1 LADKASFRPPKLG
14 AGMIYTPAIRTF
26 LERRIEKFG
35 VLEIEPQTMWL
46 ADNAIDGPFREY
58 RAFIEAISALPVPKL
73 VHSVGMPLGGTR
85 RVNPDQLALIRATAD
100 RLDSPW
106 VSEHLSVAG
115 TPHRSAGFLLP
126 PLQTPEGVETAAKN
140 IRAFAQGVGRPVAI
154 ETGVSYIRRKPFEMA
169 DGAFVAA
176 VAEAADCGILLDLHN
191 VYCNE
196 RNGRTTLDA
205 FVDALPLDRVW
216 EVHLAGGNE
225 AEGFWLDAHCGPM
238 PPDLAA
244 RAREIIR
251 TLPNLGAI
259 NFEIY
264 ETFLE
269 GMAESTLDAIL
280 DELQDI
286 WGEAGHA
293 SGDAN
298 PGRDAEHNSPIQ
310 SEGLP
315 VQIEARPNPGGWETA
330 MTRAVWQAKP
340 EHHPFPEDAA
350 AIRLYARL
358 ARSFRGSMILRV
370 LGRALRYLILREAD
384 RGDDVLTRY
393 FDDVP
398 PQLYAHLEAKAFRD
412 WVVRAGISDPLLD
425 ALMDY
430 DIVMVDM
437 PADPRPREV
446 TFPGDPRPVFE
457 ALAESRLPEIPEPPV
472 WEIEIL
478 PDQGQEPAFRGLE
491 AGS

>member
-1 LADKASFRPPKLG
+1 
-14 AGMIYTPAIRTF
+14 MIYTPALRSF
-26 LERRIEKFG
+26 LQRHIERLG

-46 ADNAIDGPFREY
+46 ANNAIEGPFRENH
-58 RAFIEAISALPVPKL
+58 AFIDAISALPVAKL

-85 RVNPDQLALIRATAD
+85 RPNPDQLALIRATAD

-115 TPHRSAGFLLP
+115 TAHRSAGFLLP
-126 PLQTPEGVETAAKN
+126 PLQTPEGVETAATN
-140 IRAFAQGVGRPVAI
+140 IRLFAEGIGRPVAI
-154 ETGVSYIRRKPFEMA
+154 ETGVSYVGRKPFEMA
-169 DGAFVAA
+169 DGEFVAA

-205 FVDALPLDRVW
+205 FIGALPLERVW

-225 AEGFWLDAHCGPM
+225 AEGVWLDAHCGQM
-238 PPDLAA
+238 PSDLAL
-244 RAREIIR
+244 RAREIVR
-251 TLPNLGAI
+251 ALPNLGAV
-259 NFEIY
+259 NYEIY

-269 GMAESTLDAIL
+269 GMAESTLEAIL
-280 DELQDI
+280 EELEDI
-286 WGEAGHA
+286 WSEAGQA
-293 SGDAN
+293 SESKAR
-298 PGRDAEHNSPIQ
+298 GRDAEHSPPLE
-310 SEGLP
+310 SGWCPAPSSWEEG
-315 VQIEARPNPGGWETA
+315 
-330 MTRAVWQAKP
+330 MTQAVWQGEP
-340 EHHPFPEDAA
+340 DHHPFPDDAA

-358 ARSFRGSMILRV
+358 ARSFRGSMMLRV
-370 LGRALRYLILREAD
+370 LSRSLRYLILREAD
-384 RGDDVLTRY
+384 RGDDVLERY
-393 FDDVP
+393 FRTVS

-412 WVVRAGISDPLLD
+412 WAIQAGVSDPLLE

-437 PADPRPREV
+437 LADPRPREV
-446 TFPGDPRPVFE
+446 RFPGDPRPVFE
-457 ALAESRLPEIPEPPV
+457 ALAVSQLPEIPEPPV

-478 PDQGQEPAFRGLE
+478 PDQGQAPAFRGIE